1 MQKKLFNWLNGLN
14 PRGLMIL
21 SLSVFLVMFLVLY
34 FFLSWWTDKKNSE
47 IDGLKTPV
55 VSMQTV
61 VVAKADIPP
70 LTIIKEEMLQLK
82 EVPEELVPSDVV
94 TDMHKI
100 INTSSKTEIFSGDV
114 ITERKLF
121 TDLKKLTFVGSIPA
135 DCRAVSINVNE
146 ITGVNGF
153 AKPGDKVDLLLV
165 ETDEN
170 FSATANVLLQDVLL
184 LSINKDM
191 SNNSAAV
198 SKDGKV
204 TTAAIDNPTVATFA
218 LKPDEI
224 LKLVSAAKLG
234 EIYLTLRPQ
243 NPKDKY
249 FESAGFTIDSV
260 NAYKKQK
267 NSESVET
274 PATETPV
281 MQQPPPVTAPIT
293 PPEDPNKIEIIQGDE
308 IVK

>member
-1 MQKKLFNWLNGLN
+1 MQKKIFNWLNNLN

-21 SLSVFLVMFLVLY
+21 AFSVFLVMFLVLY
-34 FFLSWWTDKKNSE
+34 FFLSWWEDTKNAELDK
-47 IDGLKTPV
+47 LRTPIIP
-55 VSMQTV
+55 MQTV
-61 VVAKADIPP
+61 VVAKSDIPP
-70 LTIIKEEMLQLK
+70 LTIIKKEMLQLK
-82 EVPEELVPSDVV
+82 EVPEELVPSDVI
-94 TDMHKI
+94 TDMSKI
-100 INTSSKTEIFSGDV
+100 INTTSKTEIFSGDV

-121 TDLKKLTFVGSIPA
+121 TDLSKLTFVGSIPA

-170 FSATANVLLQDVLL
+170 FSATANILLQDVLL

-191 SNNSAAV
+191 SKNSAAEI

-218 LKPDEI
+218 LRPDEI

-243 NPKDKY
+243 NPTDKY
-249 FESAGFTIDSV
+249 FDSAGYTIDSV

-267 NSESVET
+267 NSEPAET
-274 PATETPV
+274 PA
-281 MQQPPPVTAPIT
+281 QQQPPVTASIT
-293 PPEDPNKIEIIQGDE
+293 PPNDPNKIEIIQGDE